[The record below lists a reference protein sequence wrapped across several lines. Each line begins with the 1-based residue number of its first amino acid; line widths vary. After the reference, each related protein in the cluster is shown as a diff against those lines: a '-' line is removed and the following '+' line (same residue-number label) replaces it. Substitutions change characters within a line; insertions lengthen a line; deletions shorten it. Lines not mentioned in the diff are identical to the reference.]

1 MGRGSRLKI
10 LGKIG
15 VLQNFA
21 KFIGKRQNQ
30 GVFFNKVAGWRSA
43 TLLRKRL
50 KQRCFSANFAKFF
63 RSLFYIGHIW
73 ASPSLWS
80 KFLKS
85 FQPRFS
91 RMRSNMVSS
100 ASQITQYNCEPVF
113 SHF

>member
-43 TLLRKRL
+43 L
-50 KQRCFSANFAKFF
+50 
-63 RSLFYIGHIW
+63 Y
-73 ASPSLWS
+73 
-80 KFLKS
+80 
-85 FQPRFS
+85 
-91 RMRSNMVSS
+91 
-100 ASQITQYNCEPVF
+100 
-113 SHF
+113 